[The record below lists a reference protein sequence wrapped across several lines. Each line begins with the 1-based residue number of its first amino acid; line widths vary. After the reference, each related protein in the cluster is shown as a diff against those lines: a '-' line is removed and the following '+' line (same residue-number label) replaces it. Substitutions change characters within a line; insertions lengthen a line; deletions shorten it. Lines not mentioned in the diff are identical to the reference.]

1 MLWEGELS
9 NDILTKANFGYVF
22 FVCLV
27 LMLLLNLDFLE
38 NGDIKSWYH
47 FDV

>member
-22 FVCLV
+22 FVFGINVAFEFRFFREC
-27 LMLLLNLDFLE
+27 
-38 NGDIKSWYH
+38 
-47 FDV
+47 